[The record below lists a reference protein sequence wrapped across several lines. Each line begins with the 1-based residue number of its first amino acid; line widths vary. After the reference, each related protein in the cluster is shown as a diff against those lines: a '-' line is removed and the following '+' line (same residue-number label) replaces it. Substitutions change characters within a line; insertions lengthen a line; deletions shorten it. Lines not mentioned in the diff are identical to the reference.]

1 MTLNFCCAG
10 NKFEPAPTA
19 RAKYSTKGGFSSS
32 SFARLGLAPAIVLP
46 LMQAANYSLAATT
59 WTSYTTAEKH
69 IVRVEKATGVR
80 LTFPFSLKSTLTYVS
95 HLLCP
100 KMEGGRG
107 LQGKSV
113 EKYMSALRMIHM
125 QKGFFSPWIRPEIIK
140 QVTRGACN
148 RDQLEKRMQGKT
160 GKHAMTPDLMLTVK
174 INLGSCGWRRSRKR
188 IVWAICTICWA
199 GALRIHE
206 ILARSSSCYDPL
218 TTMMASDIK
227 LCLTKVGG
235 RMVETLKIHLKHP
248 KEERL
253 SSGVVIDVFTTNDF
267 MCPVKAFKD
276 WQKDKVVKLS
286 TQKPMFRLA
295 EGQNYTGAVF
305 NNDLRMLLKDEVDYE
320 KSPIT
325 AHSFR
330 RGLATFMAK
339 HEYTDDQIMKI
350 GRYVRGQVTDT

>member
-1 MTLNFCCAG
+1 
-10 NKFEPAPTA
+10 
-19 RAKYSTKGGFSSS
+19 
-32 SFARLGLAPAIVLP
+32 
-46 LMQAANYSLAATT
+46 MQAANHSVAATT
-59 WTSYTTAEKH
+59 WTSYSTAERH
-69 IVRVEKATGVR
+69 IVRVEVATGVR
-80 LTFPFSLKSTLTYVS
+80 LTFPFSLRSTLTYVS

-100 KMEGGRG
+100 KKDGGRG

-125 QKGFFSPWIRPEIIK
+125 QKGFFCAWIRPEIIK
-140 QVTRGACN
+140 QITRGACN

-160 GKHAMTPDLMLTVK
+160 GKHAMTPDLMWTVK
-174 INLGSCGWRRSRKR
+174 VKLGSCVWRRSRKR
-188 IVWAICTICWA
+188 IVWVVSTVCWA

-206 ILARSSSCYDPL
+206 ILARNAYSFDPL
-218 TTMMASDIK
+218 TTMMATDIT

-235 RMVETLKIHLKHP
+235 TTVETLKIQLRHP

-276 WQKDKVVKLS
+276 WMKDKVVKLS

-295 EGQNYTGAVF
+295 EGQNYTGALF
-305 NNDLRMLLKDEVDYE
+305 NKDLRSLLENEVDYE

-339 HEYTDDQIMKI
+339 HGYTDEEIMKI
-350 GRYVRGQVTDT
+350 GRWHSDAFKVYIDTPREVRAKLAEELAAKVAVSMQLG